1 MEKKLGFG
9 IIGCGMISKWHAHA
23 IASQKDAV
31 LIGATSASLES
42 AERFAAEHN
51 CKVFP
56 SVEDML
62 SSEEI
67 DVVCICTPSGLHAS
81 MAVMAA
87 NAKKHFVVEKPMAI
101 TEAQVQDILQ
111 ACQKNGVKG
120 AVISQLRF
128 SKAVQLVKKAIED
141 GVLGQILTGDVSM
154 KYYRSP
160 EYYASAGWRG
170 TWEMDGGG
178 ALMNQ
183 GIHGI
188 DVLQYLVGPVKMVFG
203 VCKTLTRDIEVEDT
217 ASVLL
222 EYQNGAIGTIQGT
235 TSVTPGY
242 PRIITISGTKG
253 TVELTEDTIT
263 KWDVEG
269 QEHSALVADKEN
281 FASFRNPAG
290 FSLDSHITQ
299 IADLID
305 AIGNDRQ
312 PLVDVYEGKKPVDI
326 ILAAYRSSQ
335 TKMPVFLEQDDTF

>member
-31 LIGATSASLES
+31 LVGATSASLES

-101 TEAQVQDILQ
+101 TEAQVQDILL

-141 GVLGQILTGDVSM
+141 GVLGQLLTGDVSM

-188 DVLQYLVGPVKMVFG
+188 DLLCGLMGYPKQISGHVA
-203 VCKTLTRDIEVEDT
+203 TLYHKIEVEDT
-217 ASVLL
+217 AVASLVFPSGALGVIEAGTAITHSKPRHIEICG
-222 EYQNGAIGTIQGT
+222 EYA
-235 TSVTPGY
+235 SVT
-242 PRIITISGTKG
+242 IEEDVLISAEGIDLVGGTP
-253 TVELTEDTIT
+253 TEIQS
-263 KWDVEG
+263 W
-269 QEHSALVADKEN
+269 
-281 FASFRNPAG
+281 RNPAAI
-290 FSLDSHITQ
+290 S
-299 IADLID
+299 ADLHTAQYRNICAAIRGEEALSYCAVD
-305 AIGNDRQ
+305 AINA
-312 PLVDVYEGKKPVDI
+312 VNV
-326 ILAAYRSSQ
+326 ILAIYESSE
-335 TKMPVFLEQDDTF
+335 TGKTITFES